1 MSFGPMQVLV
11 VGFESTEMSGE
22 IAAEL
27 RRLREHDIV
36 RLVDV
41 LVVAKAQDGTV
52 TAIETSDLSADES
65 VQLGAFVGALIGIGG
80 DGEEGAVAGAAIG
93 AEAAREGDAAGG
105 RGLVHRRRDPAR
117 DPRRGRDPRAPLGD
131 PAARRHRAR
140 RRLRPRGEL
149 AAPLGPDRAGCAPP
163 GRDDPGRRLTGQTS
177 SRPHARARAT
187 ASERQDTSSLR

>member
-65 VQLGAFVGALIGIGG
+65 VQLGAFVGALIGIGA
-80 DGEEGAVAGAAIG
+80 DAEEGAVAGAAIG
-93 AEAAREGDAAGG
+93 AEAAREGATPLEDEVWYIADAIPPGTRAAVAILEHRWAIPLRDAIERAGG
-105 RGLVHRRRDPAR
+105 FGLAESWLHPSDLIALGAHLPAGTT
-117 DPRRGRDPRAPLGD
+117 PG
-131 PAARRHRAR
+131 AA
-140 RRLRPRGEL
+140 
-149 AAPLGPDRAGCAPP
+149 
-163 GRDDPGRRLTGQTS
+163 
-177 SRPHARARAT
+177 
-187 ASERQDTSSLR
+187 

>member
-41 LVVAKAQDGTV
+41 LVVAKEPDGTV
-52 TAIETSDLSADES
+52 TAVETSDLSAEES
-65 VQLGAFVGALIGIGG
+65 VALGAFAGALIGIGA

-93 AEAAREGDAAGG
+93 AEAAREGATPLEDEVWYIADAIPPGTRAAVAILEHRWAIPLRDAIERAGG
-105 RGLVHRRRDPAR
+105 VGLAESWLHPSDLIALGAHLPEGTSASPA
-117 DPRRGRDPRAPLGD
+117 
-131 PAARRHRAR
+131 
-140 RRLRPRGEL
+140 
-149 AAPLGPDRAGCAPP
+149 
-163 GRDDPGRRLTGQTS
+163 
-177 SRPHARARAT
+177 
-187 ASERQDTSSLR
+187 